1 MNDLFGSEEEE
12 DRSPVHSDHEYSRSS
27 DKSRGRH
34 NQDYSRRHSDSEEE
48 TSRSRSSKK
57 HAISSGSDSDRD
69 SRKVRKS
76 RHSSSDEERYQKSH
90 KSSSRRRSLSRE
102 DSDNEAARKKS
113 LAEDLFG
120 SSGEESEEPRK
131 QTSKMD
137 DIFGSDPESEE
148 ERGPK
153 KSQVDLDGMFGSE
166 PEDEEPSNKEKG
178 KSKLEEMFGSEPED
192 DNGDYGSQSPRGAKK
207 YREAEEA
214 VERIT
219 FECQLQHI
227 PHPVSEESK
236 HYLARLPKFMNME
249 LKAFDPD
256 TYEEDQQEGTEEER
270 AQKIKLQVENTIRWR
285 YAKGANDE
293 IIKESNAKF
302 VKWSDGT
309 LSLLLGEELFDIN
322 TKSMDHDNQYVIVHH
337 PVEGLLETQIRYTD
351 TMAFRPA
358 SVAGATQRKMVMAIA
373 GKHRKVQKAKMFI
386 TTTDPEKHKQEL
398 EAQEAERLRAQRRL
412 ESQRR
417 NKASRYSQGLTEAD
431 LEAES
436 DEERSYSGGGR
447 RSDYQ
452 DGDGFV
458 VDDDE
463 VDEEDSEEER
473 EREAR
478 IMRAK
483 KKADKYKRSSRDEE
497 EDDLDDV
504 LEVSEND
511 DDDDEDDGITRR
523 STVRRN
529 QMVSDEDD

>member
-1 MNDLFGSEEEE
+1 MSSPDRMNDLFGSDEEEE
-12 DRSPVHSDHEYSRSS
+12 RNSVTSDQEYSRNSN
-27 DKSRGRH
+27 KSRGGSGKDR
-34 NQDYSRRHSDSEEE
+34 DRRRTQMNSSDEDSERD
-48 TSRSRSSKK
+48 TKRNSRSAKR
-57 HAISSGSDSDRD
+57 AG
-69 SRKVRKS
+69 V
-76 RHSSSDEERYQKSH
+76 SSSDEENYKKPRKSN
-90 KSSSRRRSLSRE
+90 SRRRSHSR
-102 DSDNEAARKKS
+102 DNSDRETNRKKS
-113 LAEDLFG
+113 LATDLFG
-120 SSGEESEEPRK
+120 SSEEEEEPRK
-131 QTSKMD
+131 RSESNLD
-137 DIFGSDPESEE
+137 DIFGSDPESEAE
-148 ERGPK
+148 EKNSR
-153 KSQVDLDGMFGSE
+153 KSRTDLDGMFGSE
-166 PEDEEPSNKEKG
+166 PEDEDFSNKEKG

-192 DNGDYGSQSPRGAKK
+192 DNEPARGQSPKGSKR

-227 PHPVSEESK
+227 PHPTSEDSK
-236 HYLARLPKFMNME
+236 HYLARLPNFMNTE

-285 YAKGANDE
+285 YAKDANNE
-293 IIKESNAKF
+293 IVKESNAKF

-351 TMAFRPA
+351 TMAFRPS

-373 GKHRKVQKAKMFI
+373 GKHKKVQRAKMFI
-386 TTTDPEKHKQEL
+386 TTTDPEKQKQEL
-398 EAQEAERLRAQRRL
+398 EAREAEKLRAQRRL

-436 DEERSYSGGGR
+436 DEERSHTKRGGGR
-447 RSDYQ
+447 RGDYQ

-463 VDEEDSEEER
+463 
-473 EREAR
+473 
-478 IMRAK
+478 
-483 KKADKYKRSSRDEE
+483 
-497 EDDLDDV
+497 DV
-504 LEVSEND
+504 A
-511 DDDDEDDGITRR
+511 
-523 STVRRN
+523 
-529 QMVSDEDD
+529 